1 MRIHLA
7 GIASANYC
15 IEEARKALFV
25 LESFQTITR
34 WVIESIPYWKSFILD
49 SGAFTYMS
57 NTSKGGSVNWEDY
70 VSRYADFIKNHKIKY
85 YIELDID
92 SIVGL
97 NEVERLRNILE
108 NKVGYPSIPVWHKS
122 RGKDEFIRMC
132 RDYKY
137 VAIGGIVTKE
147 FTRKDHKYFP
157 WFIDKAH
164 EMGAEIHGLGYTSS
178 NLGKYQFDSVDS
190 TSWLSG
196 GRYGSLCV
204 LKNKKIKHVT
214 VKGKKISRYQDANVH
229 NLRTWIMYQKL
240 LYDGK

>member
-7 GIASANYC
+7 GIVRASCC

-25 LESFQTITR
+25 LESFQTINR
-34 WVIESIPYWKSFILD
+34 WVVESIPYWKSFILD

-70 VSRYADFIKNHKIKY
+70 VSRYADFIKNHKIKH

-97 NEVERLRNILE
+97 KEVERLRNILE

-178 NLGKYQFDSVDS
+178 NLRKYQFDSVDS

-196 GRYGSLCV
+196 GKYGSLCV
-204 LKNKKIKHVT
+204 LKNKKIKYVT
-214 VKGKKISRYQDANVH
+214 VKGKKISRDQDANVH